1 MATKD
6 GPKKE
11 LKRTKSHLRSSE
23 AELEALRE
31 QVHKLEGSADA
42 VENGN
47 GGVTKRDVMHAAWV
61 APVILSVN
69 LPNAVFAQSALSP
82 VSTPA
87 PDAPTRAPTTS
98 APTTSAP
105 TTSAPTTSAPTL
117 SPTMSAPTKAPTK
130 APTDAPTD
138 APFDGPAQSPTV
150 TPTD

>member
-105 TTSAPTTSAPTL
+105 TTSAPTLSPTMSAPTL

-130 APTDAPTD
+130 APTEAPTT
-138 APFDGPAQSPTV
+138 AST
-150 TPTD
+150 T